1 MKNSYSNLSKEALE
15 LLSEPITYDMLSII
29 TKEIGVTPEEYLMR
43 FEEALSTNPNAIFEI
58 FDAQKIS

>member
-43 FEEALSTNPNAIFEI
+43 FEEALSTNPNEIFEI
-58 FDAQKIS
+58 FEAQK